1 MALVYLLLPQAGL
14 PVPRLVASV
23 ASLSALPLARFALAP
38 LALDWNRH
46 R

>member
-1 MALVYLLLPQAGL
+1 LSLVNWLEILMVVALVM
-14 PVPRLVASV
+14 
-23 ASLSALPLARFALAP
+23 PLGRMALAP